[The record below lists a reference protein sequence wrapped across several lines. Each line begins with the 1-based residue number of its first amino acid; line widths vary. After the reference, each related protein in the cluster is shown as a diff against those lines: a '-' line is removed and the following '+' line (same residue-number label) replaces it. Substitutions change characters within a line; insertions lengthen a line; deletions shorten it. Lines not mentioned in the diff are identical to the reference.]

1 MMQTDKR
8 IGRRDILR
16 VFGAGATA
24 AVTASGPLSRD
35 AVADNEP
42 EAERRR
48 ARYQPNSPDVQSF
61 YRVNRY
67 PAK

>member
-1 MMQTDKR
+1 MERDKR
-8 IGRRDILR
+8 IRRRDILR

-24 AVTASGPLSRD
+24 AVTVSGPLGQD
-35 AVADNEP
+35 AVAASVSEDEK
-42 EAERRR
+42 RK
-48 ARYQPNSPDVQSF
+48 ARYQPNSPDVQAF